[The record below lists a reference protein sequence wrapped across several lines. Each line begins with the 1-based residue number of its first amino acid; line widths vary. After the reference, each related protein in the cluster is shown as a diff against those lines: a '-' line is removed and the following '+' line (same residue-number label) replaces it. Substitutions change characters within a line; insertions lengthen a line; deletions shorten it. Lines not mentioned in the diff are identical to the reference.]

1 MIRPRIGDFLYS
13 KPELMV
19 MLEDI
24 HAFKDIGNIRGFVLG
39 VLTKDGRVD
48 VECTKMQV
56 TSLPSFVCK
65 FSNTILGLLTRFY
78 HLKVGKT

>member
-24 HAFKDIGNIRGFVLG
+24 HTFKDIGNIRGFVLG
-39 VLTKDGRVD
+39 VLTKEGRVD
-48 VECTKMQV
+48 VECMKM
-56 TSLPSFVCK
+56 
-65 FSNTILGLLTRFY
+65 
-78 HLKVGKT
+78 

>member
-1 MIRPRIGDFLYS
+1 MIRPRTGDFLYS

-48 VECTKMQV
+48 VECMKM
-56 TSLPSFVCK
+56 
-65 FSNTILGLLTRFY
+65 
-78 HLKVGKT
+78 